1 MTSKKAASVEKPFGV
16 RLITVWLAVNIV
28 MMTYMILTHQEL
40 NALIEIL
47 LWIPSAAGLW
57 LMKKWGAAVTVT
69 TLGITLGISLSELLL
84 TYNSAAP
91 VLTFVPI
98 NALRVTLNAAAIIY
112 LFQAIFAGKFE

>member
-1 MTSKKAASVEKPFGV
+1 MDSKNSAVAKKPFGV
-16 RLITVWLAVNIV
+16 RLIIVWVAVNIA

-40 NALIEIL
+40 NSLIEIL

-57 LMKKWGAAVTVT
+57 LMKKWGAALTIT

-84 TYNSAAP
+84 TYHSTAP

-98 NALRVTLNAAAIIY
+98 NVLRVTLNAASIVY
-112 LFQAIFAGKFE
+112 LFKAIFAGNFE